1 MASNVRF
8 VDSLKVGAYSSEG
21 SGGGSG
27 LTINNNV
34 NNYILS
40 ATGNPNIING
50 EANLQF
56 DGTSLGIGGASSG
69 PRLEIIDNN
78 SGEDLLL
85 IRNADSEGIKV
96 TSDGILQLIEFST
109 LPTAVEG
116 GIVYNSDEFYVGL
129 G

>member
-1 MASNVRF
+1 MT
-8 VDSLKVGAYSSEG
+8 G
-21 SGGGSG
+21 GGGSG

-34 NNYILS
+34 NNYVLS
-40 ATGNPNIING
+40 ATGNPDIING

-56 DGTSLGIGGASSG
+56 DGTSLGIGGASTG

-78 SGEDLLL
+78 TGEDLLL
-85 IRNADSEGIKV
+85 IRNADSNGVRI
-96 TSDGILQLIEFST
+96 TSGGILQLIEFSS